1 MWVPIDSLVLRN
13 MLENERKRER
23 ERNDRIP
30 MRIYESLDR
39 VEIGRTTDQEGR
51 VSAFGMARDRR
62 ERRGWWVSGVLEPES
77 GKTEEA
83 VEEKRR
89 VERVRP
95 GNSRSDIKF
104 RTLKHFSIDPR
115 F

>member
-1 MWVPIDSLVLRN
+1 M
-13 MLENERKRER
+13 EETGER
-23 ERNDRIP
+23 
-30 MRIYESLDR
+30 
-39 VEIGRTTDQEGR
+39 
-51 VSAFGMARDRR
+51 
-62 ERRGWWVSGVLEPES
+62 VSGVLEPES

-83 VEEKRR
+83 EESR